1 MHGEEMVRNL
11 GMENRG
17 AVVPKDLV
25 AVSIPKRFPSP
36 PKSLSK
42 LRLGLLSSHC
52 PARSLPKP
60 SGTMR
65 PPPADAPEG
74 DEFTVDWSTSNSAPY
89 FSPTVNGLAVGPT
102 IIRFYFGLPGCVIP
116 IASVPMFGET
126 PAMVFTMAGPVKEET
141 KPFYVYLHN
150 PQKLSASELYCL
162 RSFSSVA
169 EFFRN
174 SHVEP
179 WGQMCLSPVHG
190 GEDATTKE
198 LIKCGYLYDELP
210 KNYAGS
216 IE

>member
-1 MHGEEMVRNL
+1 MVVFVSHSSQTVSQVSVSTEISL
-11 GMENRG
+11 QAQAKSPFLPLPSQGFPT
-17 AVVPKDLV
+17 AWLV
-25 AVSIPKRFPSP
+25 SCDNQVFTNAQWN
-36 PKSLSK
+36 
-42 LRLGLLSSHC
+42 HE
-52 PARSLPKP
+52 A
-60 SGTMR
+60 
-65 PPPADAPEG
+65 PPADAPEG

-89 FSPTVNGLAVGPT
+89 FSLTANGLAVGPT

-126 PAMVFTMAGPVKEET
+126 PAMVFTIAGPAKEGT

-169 EFFRN
+169 DFFRN

-210 KNYAGS
+210 KNYTGS